1 MEVRKVTP
9 EVERRIEE
17 LAGRIE
23 KARILHKQARAQQ
36 PDEARKEITRLV
48 LEHNQGTEENPRVT
62 TENYDISLIP
72 VSMGQVPLTK
82 LIQNI
87 FRKVQNPQ
95 RREQILQKLFPNQ
108 FALSTLETLK
118 REHSIDLPEV
128 TPVTKWR
135 VKIKRRG

>member
-1 MEVRKVTP
+1 MTP
-9 EVERRIEE
+9 EVEMRIEE

-23 KARILHKQARAQQ
+23 KARILYKQARAQQ

-48 LEHNQGTEENPRVT
+48 LEHNQGTEKNPRVT
-62 TENYDISLIP
+62 TKNYDIGLIP
-72 VSMGQVPLTK
+72 IPMGQVPLTK

-87 FRKVQNPQ
+87 FQKVRNPQ
-95 RREQILQKLFPNQ
+95 IREQILQRLFPNQ

-118 REHSIDLPEV
+118 KEHSIDLPEV

-135 VKIKRRG
+135 VKIKRRSQ

>member
-1 MEVRKVTP
+1 MRQ
-9 EVERRIEE
+9 EVEIRIEE

-23 KARILHKQARAQQ
+23 KARILYKQARAQQ
-36 PDEARKEITRLV
+36 PDEAREELIPLI
-48 LEHNQGTEENPRVT
+48 LEHNQGTEENPHVIT
-62 TENYDISLIP
+62 KNFIVSLVP
-72 VSMGQVPLTK
+72 LQMGEVSLTK

-87 FRKVQNPQ
+87 FQKVRNPQ
-95 RREQILQKLFPNQ
+95 IREQILQRLFPNQ

-135 VKIKRRG
+135 VKIKRRSQ